1 VEKEIDFKEKT
12 IEVINVVFDKD
23 PKKLLRFLNEE
34 FNKELKTLKTEEIES
49 KIITQIFQNNQK
61 NFEGWMQMVL
71 YKDRSMV
78 PKIIQEFK
86 KTKENN

>member
-86 KTKENN
+86 KAKENN